1 MKRICSSRGL
11 YETRF
16 RYASSAQLL
25 SKRNYGIR
33 FLVYFCRRGTE
44 NSRQVAENSKAVR
57 IARTRYFRSYDLS
70 SFAERAQLGEK
81 HRWSYSTETLT
92 LTRVTLRWID
102 HYKFCRSSKKWKN
115 RKFKEVNLKNESAH
129 NAWSY
134 SRNTISRS
142 IWRNVWVTGRSMK
155 MGLSLCEWIEINDA
169 NSKFQNMWFNSTL
182 KKFLIWWILCT
193 HP

>member
-92 LTRVTLRWID
+92 LTRVTLRWIIT
-102 HYKFCRSSKKWKN
+102 SSVEAAKN
-115 RKFKEVNLKNESAH
+115 GKTVSSRKS
-129 NAWSY
+129 
-134 SRNTISRS
+134 ISRTS
-142 IWRNVWVTGRSMK
+142 QRTMRGAIPEI
-155 MGLSLCEWIEINDA
+155 LSAVQSEEM
-169 NSKFQNMWFNSTL
+169 FE
-182 KKFLIWWILCT
+182 
-193 HP
+193 